1 MQNLKR
7 PLTPYCLLL
16 ITSALLV
23 MGCNPFTRTQRGAA
37 IGAGAGATVGAV
49 IGKTAGNPALGAII
63 GGAIGGT
70 AGAYIGSKMDRQA
83 SEIRKTV
90 PGATVMRK
98 GYGIVIRFD
107 SDTLFE
113 PGQSEL
119 KVSAHN
125 NLQNLAISMQ
135 KFPLTSISVTAYTDS
150 TGNSAYNLD
159 LSARRAEAV
168 KNVLATNG
176 ISASRLT
183 AVGKGEAVPI
193 ATNATPQGREQ
204 NNRVEIIIASDEL
217 RKQASNKKSQQ

>member
-1 MQNLKR
+1 MQNLRSSSVFKF
-7 PLTPYCLLL
+7 LLL
-16 ITSALLV
+16 TIPALLV

-113 PGQSEL
+113 PGQAEL
-119 KVSAHN
+119 KTSAHN
-125 NLQNLAISMQ
+125 DLLNLATSMQ
-135 KFPLTSISVTAYTDS
+135 KFPMTNININAYTDS
-150 TGNSAYNLD
+150 TGNAAANLD
-159 LSARRAEAV
+159 LSTKRALAV
-168 KNVLATNG
+168 KDVLSSNG
-176 ISASRLT
+176 ILASRLN
-183 AVGKGEAVPI
+183 AVGKGEADPI
-193 ATNATPQGREQ
+193 ATNRTPQGRDE
-204 NNRVEIIIASDEL
+204 NNRLEIIIASDEL
-217 RKQASNKKSQQ
+217 NRQASNKKQH

>member
-1 MQNLKR
+1 MQNLR
-7 PLTPYCLLL
+7 RSLISYWILLTIPV
-16 ITSALLV
+16 LLV

-37 IGAGAGATVGAV
+37 IGAGAGATVGSV

-90 PGATVMRK
+90 PAASVVRK

-107 SDTLFE
+107 ADTLFD

-119 KVSAHN
+119 KASAHN
-125 NLQNLAISMQ
+125 HLQNLAVSMQ
-135 KFPLTSISVTAYTDS
+135 KFPLTNISVTAYTDS
-150 TGNSAYNLD
+150 TGNAAANLS
-159 LSARRAEAV
+159 LSTKRAEAV
-168 KNVLATNG
+168 KDVLATSG
-176 ISASRLT
+176 ILASRLT
-183 AVGKGEAVPI
+183 AAGKGESDPLASNNT
-193 ATNATPQGREQ
+193 AQGRQQ

-217 RKQASNKKSQQ
+217 NRQASNKRSH